1 MNIFSQNIKFILIF
15 NLLFLLLFIVSFSFG
30 QEELTAEQIICKV
43 NELMNQDTVE
53 AKVKMTID
61 TSSGNERV
69 FIYDSYSKNKG
80 EKT

>member
-30 QEELTAEQIICKV
+30 QEELTAEQIIYKV